1 MPKVWADWRSSV
13 WNFSAS
19 IAGASLGGL
28 RRHPM
33 WGGCIR
39 RLHVGAFEDDIVE
52 RSLQLSFAL
61 VMCETVECSSFCRF
75 QISKIKRYLLFWP
88 WLCGAFMFLQW
99 VIRSSMPP
107 WKWHIWLKS
116 PQKRAC
122 MGWGGVRWGEDGG
135 NKHSSNWLTHNCLA
149 QFYYNIHSTIN
160 YLTWLYFFVDIS
172 CVFKMW
178 RTNLVDS
185 FEYFHYCNV
194 NLLQCCSHHFY
205 AAKSFLFLR
214 VLYTACTKHWNTYTS
229 LIVEYRPNSK
239 AS

>member
-13 WNFSAS
+13 SNFSAW
-19 IAGASLGGL
+19 IADASQLGGL

-39 RLHVGAFEDDIVE
+39 RLHAGAFEDDIVE

-88 WLCGAFMFLQW
+88 WLCGAGFH
-99 VIRSSMPP
+99 VPP
-107 WKWHIWLKS
+107 VSNLVVYAALKVTYLTKI
-116 PQKRAC
+116 PKRGLAWC
-122 MGWGGVRWGEDGG
+122 GGARLGG
-135 NKHSSNWLTHNCLA
+135 TTHNCSA
-149 QFYYNIHSTIN
+149 QFYYDFHSPVN
-160 YLTWLYFFVDIS
+160 YLTWLYFYLFVDTY
-172 CVFKMW
+172 CVLKLW
-178 RTNLVDS
+178 KTNLVDS